1 MALEFASKMRQ
12 VQKDPNIGANGV
24 DLLKTPDG
32 AGLVNS
38 DFINIETI
46 RFKGNEAGAVYVGVG
61 GSVTVIPAKRSAG
74 SYYAMEFKNVPN
86 GSFLPVAGK
95 DLLYTSIPYLG
106 INQELVSIINT
117 TTLSTGSNQSIIG
130 TKEFAAKHY
139 RGSTELANL
148 KIAMGWNAGTIVA
161 ARIKTV
167 SSSEF
172 DNLDFVEA
180 NDTIVIGAEVT
191 GESADFVF
199 TVTSGIIKTVS
210 ETTATGIIAYR

>member
-12 VQKDPNIGANGV
+12 VQKDPNIGVTGV
-24 DLLKTPDG
+24 DLLTNPSSTTPAND
-32 AGLVNS
+32 N
-38 DFINIETI
+38 FINIESI

-61 GSVTVIPAKRSAG
+61 GSVTVIPAKRNAS

-117 TTLSTGSNQSIIG
+117 TTLSLGSNQSIVG

-148 KIAMGWNAGTIVA
+148 RIAMGWNAGTIVA
-161 ARIKTV
+161 ARIKKV
-167 SSSEF
+167 SGSEF

-180 NDTIVIGAEVT
+180 NDTIVIGSEET
-191 GESADFVF
+191 GESAAFVF

-210 ETTATGIIAYR
+210 ETTATDIIAYR